1 MYNNEE
7 LKRKLQEGEFND
19 TLKMLYGESGLYSQ
33 ITRYSE
39 AVDSFVEIFGVTEG
53 LGLFSAPGRTE
64 IGGNHT
70 DHNHGKVL
78 AGSVNMDVIAVA
90 AKNDSN
96 VIRLKSQG
104 FDMSEI
110 YLGDLTVHEEDIGH
124 SPALIRGVAAKFKEE
139 GYEIG
144 GFDAYT
150 TSNVLKGS
158 GISSS
163 AAFELLVS
171 TVLNELYNDGKVSP
185 VDQAKYAQYAENV
198 HFGKPCGLLDQMAAS
213 VGGIITID
221 FEDTANPIIEKV
233 DFDFTK
239 SGYALCLID
248 TGGNHA
254 DLTDEYAAIPTEMKA
269 VARELGCEVLRET
282 TEEKVLENAAA
293 LREKLGDRAVIR
305 ALHFFEEN
313 KRVDR
318 EIEALNSGDFD
329 GFLETVISSGD
340 SSFKYLQNVF
350 ACVSPAEQGI
360 SLALCL
366 AEGILRGKGAWRVHG
381 GGFAGTT
388 QNFVP
393 QDMLDDFVKR
403 MESVF
408 GEGKCHKLF
417 IRPVG
422 GIKVSK

>member
-1 MYNNEE
+1 MYKSEE
-7 LKRKLQEGEFND
+7 LKRKLQEGAFND
-19 TLKMLYGESGLYSQ
+19 TLKMLYGESALYSQ

-39 AVDSFVEIFGVTEG
+39 AVDSFTEIFGVTEG
-53 LGLFSAPGRTE
+53 LDLFSAPGRTE

-70 DHNHGKVL
+70 DHNFGKVL
-78 AGSVNMDVIAVA
+78 AGSVNMDIIAVA

-110 YLGDLTVHEEDIGH
+110 YLGDLSVHEDDIGH
-124 SPALIRGVAAKFKEE
+124 SPSLIRGVAAKFREE

-163 AAFELLVS
+163 AAFELLVC
-171 TVLNELYNDGKVSP
+171 TVLNELYNGGRVSP

-213 VGGIITID
+213 VGGIIAID
-221 FEDTANPIIEKV
+221 FKDNSNPVIEKV
-233 DFDFTK
+233 DFNFAD
-239 SGYALCLID
+239 SGYALCIVD

-269 VARELGCEVLRET
+269 VARELGCTVLRET
-282 TEEKVLENAAA
+282 TEEEVLKNAAA
-293 LREKLGDRAVIR
+293 IREKLGDRALIR
-305 ALHFFEEN
+305 SLHFFEEN
-313 KRVDR
+313 KRVDK
-318 EIEALNSGDFD
+318 EVEALDKGDFR
-329 GFLETVISSGD
+329 GFLDTVISSGD

-350 ACVSPAEQGI
+350 ACVNPAEQGI

-366 AEGILRGKGAWRVHG
+366 AESILKGKGAWRVHG

-393 QDMLDDFVKR
+393 LDMLDEFVEKL
-403 MESVF
+403 ESVF

-422 GIKVSK
+422 GIMVSK

>member
-1 MYNNEE
+1 M
-7 LKRKLQEGEFND
+7 
-19 TLKMLYGESGLYSQ
+19 
-33 ITRYSE
+33 
-39 AVDSFVEIFGVTEG
+39 
-53 LGLFSAPGRTE
+53 
-64 IGGNHT
+64 
-70 DHNHGKVL
+70 
-78 AGSVNMDVIAVA
+78 
-90 AKNDSN
+90 
-96 VIRLKSQG
+96 
-104 FDMSEI
+104 
-110 YLGDLTVHEEDIGH
+110 
-124 SPALIRGVAAKFKEE
+124 AAKFKEE

-313 KRVDR
+313 KRVDE

>member
-7 LKRKLQEGEFND
+7 LKRKLQGGEFND

-39 AVDSFVEIFGVTEG
+39 AVDTFVEIFGVTEG

-163 AAFELLVS
+163 AAFELLIS